1 MLRKLTM
8 LVAAFVVLSSTA
20 ALAESSRYERDDREM
35 IISDQTVSVVNLPQ
49 PNVQQPVQAPEPAH
63 IN

>member
-1 MLRKLTM
+1 MRSKLAM
-8 LVAAFVVLSSTA
+8 LVGAFVLLSSTA